1 MSEYTGWLLDLYPD
15 KKEGVVLWLASEDGE
30 RHRFHHSFPVIFYVT
45 GTTARLRELWKY
57 LQSQSEKVE
66 LARTQR
72 RELFSKEPLDVLQ
85 IQVPQTNKQT
95 RLFQNISQMFPE
107 LTYFDADIP
116 IALRYAAVFHTFP
129 LARCKITADEEQE
142 VQDIEALETPWTINP
157 EAPPLRILR
166 MSPDEDPN
174 HKAPSHLLIDA
185 EQHSYRLAL
194 EPSRPLLI
202 NLRAI
207 FNRHDP
213 DLILTTWGDT
223 WLLPYLLEHMR
234 AMNIV
239 IPLNRD
245 HNRQASFR
253 PERSYFS
260 YGQVIYR
267 GKQVHL
273 YGRCH
278 IDCRNAML
286 WDSYE
291 MEGSFETA
299 RVTGL
304 PLQTA
309 ARVSP
314 GTGISAMQMLT
325 ALRQGILVPW
335 HKQQSETPKTA
346 LDMFMADQGGMVY
359 QPLIGLHHD
368 VAEIDFVSM
377 YPGIMVNFNISPET
391 VHGKRHKAA
400 ELAPIETLAGD
411 SSPGLVPQTL
421 APLLEKR
428 LVLKTALMTLPT
440 WSPKYPLYKARAS
453 AHKWLLVTC
462 FGYLGY
468 KNARFGRIESHEAV
482 TAYGREALLRAKEA
496 AEDMG
501 FTVLHMYVDG
511 MWVKKP
517 GVSKVADLQSLLDE
531 ITDRTHLPIALEGI
545 YRWVAFLPSRQNK
558 RVPVPNRYFGTY
570 QNGTLKIRGIE
581 ARRGDAPAFVAETQ
595 MQILRILS
603 QDGSKKPSI
612 ESLQSAL
619 ALVHQKLKKLRAG
632 RMPLEDLI
640 VSQRLSRELENY
652 RQPSPPA
659 RAATQLAKNGRV
671 LRAGQRVRFLYTLG
685 EPGVYAWDLPD
696 RPKPEMID
704 IERYSK
710 LMLRAAH
717 SVLEPFGYDEAQVS
731 EQISEIPAQQLKLP
745 LPSRFSTSRS
755 EWNREFL
762 QPSMSAMVFP

>member
-30 RHRFHHSFPVIFYVT
+30 RHRFHHSFPVFFYAA
-45 GTTARLRELWKY
+45 GTAARLRELWKY

-66 LARTQR
+66 LSRTQR
-72 RELFSKEPLDVLQ
+72 RELFTKEPVDVLQ
-85 IQVPQTNKQT
+85 IQVSHPGKQT
-95 RLFQNISQMFPE
+95 RLFQNISQAFPE

-116 IALRYAAVFHTFP
+116 IALRYAAVFHTFT

-142 VQDIEALETPWTINP
+142 VQEIEVLDTPWTIDP

-174 HKAPSHLLIDA
+174 HRTPSYLIADA

-207 FNRHDP
+207 LKRHDP
-213 DLILTTWGDT
+213 DLILTNWGDT
-223 WLLPYLLEHMR
+223 WLLPYLLERMR
-234 AMNIV
+234 ALNIEL
-239 IPLNRD
+239 PFNRD
-245 HNRQASFR
+245 CNRQASFR
-253 PERSYFS
+253 SERSYFS

-278 IDCRNAML
+278 IDCQNAML

-291 MEGSFETA
+291 MEGAYETA

-314 GTGISAMQMLT
+314 GTGISAMQILT

-428 LVLKTALMTLPT
+428 LALKTALMTLPT
-440 WSPKYPLYKARAS
+440 WSPKYALYKARAS

-482 TAYGREALLRAKEA
+482 TAYGREALLRAKET
-496 AEDMG
+496 AEDLG

-511 MWVKKP
+511 MWVQKP
-517 GVSKVADLQSLLDE
+517 GVSDVAELQPLLDA
-531 ITDRTHLPIALEGI
+531 ITDQTHLPIALEGI

-570 QNGTLKIRGIE
+570 QNGTLKVRGIE

-595 MQILRILS
+595 MQILRLLS
-603 QDGSKKPSI
+603 QGETKKPS
-612 ESLQSAL
+612 EERLQSAL
-619 ALVHQKLKKLRAG
+619 ALVQQKLKKLRTG
-632 RMPLEDLI
+632 CMPLEDLI
-640 VSQRLSRELENY
+640 ISQRLSRELENY

-685 EPGVYAWDLPD
+685 EPGVYAWDLPE
-696 RPKPEMID
+696 RPKTEMID

-717 SVLEPFGYDEAQVS
+717 AVLEPFGYDEAQVA
-731 EQISEIPAQQLKLP
+731 EQIGEIPAHQLRLP
-745 LPSRFSTSRS
+745 LPRRFRS
-755 EWNREFL
+755 SPSDRNLVFL
-762 QPSMSAMVFP
+762 QSSTNTMVVP